1 MKKILFSALILSLL
15 LATLTACGAEA
26 QQPTTPEPAPQANQ
40 IEPEKPELPADPT
53 PEPLADVKSATEPEP
68 VADVEPEPAP
78 APAPENIL
86 TFTDCNETVYAT
98 DTVNLRSGPST
109 DDEKIGSLS
118 AGDSVTR
125 TGIGTG
131 DYENWSR
138 VVLSDGTEVYVNNNY
153 ISTTKPVIQ
162 QSTSKPSSSPATKP
176 SSQSSGASSGST
188 SGGGASGGGSSGD
201 ANKEWAESRGQ
212 GLAGI
217 LDYVPDIGEF
227 EEGAAEGV
235 YGDPSVRVNMG

>member
-15 LATLTACGAEA
+15 LATLTACGAET
-26 QQPTTPEPAPQANQ
+26 QQPTTPEPAPQADQ
-40 IEPEKPELPADPT
+40 VEPEKPELPAEPN
-53 PEPLADVKSATEPEP
+53 PEPLADLEPATEPEP
-68 VADVEPEPAP
+68 VVDVEPEAEPQ
-78 APAPENIL
+78 EIY
-86 TFTDCNETVYAT
+86 TFDDCNEIVYAT
-98 DTVNLRSGPST
+98 SQVNLRSGPST
-109 DDEKIGSLS
+109 DYDKVGSLKT
-118 AGDSVTR
+118 ADSVTR
-125 TGIGTG
+125 TGIGI
-131 DYENWSR
+131 DQFENWSR

-153 ISTTKPVIQ
+153 ISTTKPVTQ
-162 QSTSKPSSSPATKP
+162 QSTAKPSSSTPAAKP

-188 SGGGASGGGSSGD
+188 APSGGGGASGGSSGD

-217 LDYVPDIGEF
+217 LGYDGGVQF